1 MNNHVLKYAF
11 TAVLVLGIAVSSL
24 AQMNFEQ
31 GTWQEVLAKAKKENK
46 PIFVD
51 FYAVWCG
58 PCKMMAKN
66 VFTDPEVADYYNA
79 NFISYQ
85 IDAEKEEKELVTQAG
100 INAYPSLFFYNPQG
114 QVITKNIGALD
125 AKNFKKFGEG
135 VIANMKAVENLP
147 NVKARYDKNPQ
158 SKQAL
163 VEYLNLL
170 MTAEK
175 YSEAEPL
182 AKKYLAEMPEADLSK
197 ELAWKLIKKFVKSTE
212 SREYKYLVANQ
223 KIFLEKYGQEFQQ
236 YLFGLV
242 SEKLNTAVQTRNSKI
257 LTEAKNIYYAAASMI
272 DASKPKEYFELEL
285 DLEYFKA
292 TQQWA
297 DYYSVV
303 TKWIDKYNPDNL
315 QELFDKSMM
324 IAENS
329 TEQVELEKAL
339 SWMRKVLTISNEALP
354 NLGYAIIWEKLGNKA
369 EAKKYAQ
376 IASEKNNDKQVKN
389 YIDAML
395 ERLK

>member
-11 TAVLVLGIAVSSL
+11 TALLVLGIAISGL
-24 AQMNFEQ
+24 AQMNFER
-31 GTWQEVLAKAKKENK
+31 GNWQEVLAKAKKEKK

-66 VFTDPEVADYYNA
+66 VFTDPEVADYYNT

-85 IDAEKEEKELVTQAG
+85 VDAEKEEKELVAQAG

-114 QVITKNIGALD
+114 QLITKNIGALD

-147 NVKARYDKNPQ
+147 NAKAKYDKNPQ

-170 MTAEK
+170 MLAEK

-182 AKKYLAEMPEADLSK
+182 AKKYLAETPEADLSK
-197 ELAWKLIKKFVKSTE
+197 ELAWKLIKKFVNNTE

-242 SEKLNTAVQTRNSKI
+242 GEKLNTAVQTRNSKA
-257 LTEAKNIYYAAASMI
+257 LNEAKNIYYAAASMI

-292 TQQWA
+292 TQQWS

-303 TKWIDKYNPDNL
+303 TKWIDKYNADNL

-339 SWMRKVLTISNEALP
+339 SWMQKVLTISNDALP

-376 IASEKNNDKQVKN
+376 IASEKNNDRQVKN

>member
-1 MNNHVLKYAF
+1 
-11 TAVLVLGIAVSSL
+11 
-24 AQMNFEQ
+24 MNFEQ

-66 VFTDPEVADYYNA
+66 VFTDPEVADYYNT

-85 IDAEKEEKELVTQAG
+85 IDAEKEEKELVAQAG

-158 SKQAL
+158 NKQAL

-170 MTAEK
+170 MMAEK

-182 AKKYLAEMPEADLSK
+182 AKKYLAETPEADLSK
-197 ELAWKLIKKFVKSTE
+197 EFAWKLIKKFVNSTE
-212 SREYKYLVANQ
+212 SREYKYLVVNQ

-242 SEKLNTAVQTRNSKI
+242 GEKLNTAVQTRNTKA

-303 TKWIDKYNPDNL
+303 TKWIDKYNADNL

-339 SWMRKVLTISNEALP
+339 SWMRKVLAISNDALP

-376 IASEKNNDKQVKN
+376 IASEKNNDRQIKN

>member
-1 MNNHVLKYAF
+1 MNNHVTKYAF
-11 TAVLVLGIAVSSL
+11 TAMLVLGIAVSSL

-66 VFTDPEVADYYNA
+66 VFTDPEVADYYNT

-85 IDAEKEEKELVTQAG
+85 IDAEKEEKELVAQAG

-135 VIANMKAVENLP
+135 VIANMKALENLP
-147 NVKARYDKNPQ
+147 NVKAKYDKNPQ
-158 SKQAL
+158 NKQAL

-170 MTAEK
+170 MIAEK

-182 AKKYLAEMPEADLSK
+182 AKKYLAETPEVELSK
-197 ELAWKLIKKFVKSTE
+197 ELPWKLIKKFVNNTE
-212 SREYKYLVANQ
+212 AREYKYVVANQ
-223 KIFLEKYGQEFQQ
+223 KIFLDKYGQEFQQ
-236 YLFGLV
+236 YLYGLV
-242 SEKLNTAVQTRNSKI
+242 NEKLNTAVQTKNSKA

-272 DASKPKEYFELEL
+272 DASKPKEYFDLAL

-303 TKWIDKYNPDNL
+303 TKWIDKYNADNL

-329 TEQVELEKAL
+329 TEQIELEKAL
-339 SWMRKVLTISNEALP
+339 SWMQKVLTISNDALP

-376 IASEKNNDKQVKN
+376 IASEKNNDLQVKK

>member
-1 MNNHVLKYAF
+1 
-11 TAVLVLGIAVSSL
+11 
-24 AQMNFEQ
+24 
-31 GTWQEVLAKAKKENK
+31 
-46 PIFVD
+46 
-51 FYAVWCG
+51 
-58 PCKMMAKN
+58 MM
-66 VFTDPEVADYYNA
+66 
-79 NFISYQ
+79 
-85 IDAEKEEKELVTQAG
+85 
-100 INAYPSLFFYNPQG
+100 
-114 QVITKNIGALD
+114 
-125 AKNFKKFGEG
+125 
-135 VIANMKAVENLP
+135 
-147 NVKARYDKNPQ
+147 
-158 SKQAL
+158 
-163 VEYLNLL
+163 
-170 MTAEK
+170 AEK

-182 AKKYLAEMPEADLSK
+182 AKKYLAETSEADLSK
-197 ELAWKLIKKFVKSTE
+197 EFAWKLIKKFINSTE

-242 SEKLNTAVQTRNSKI
+242 GEKLNTAVQTKNSKV

-303 TKWIDKYNPDNL
+303 TKWIDKYNADNL

-339 SWMRKVLTISNEALP
+339 SWMRKVLAISNDALP

-376 IASEKNNDKQVKN
+376 IASEKNSDMQVKN

>member
-1 MNNHVLKYAF
+1 MNNHVLKSAF
-11 TAVLVLGIAVSSL
+11 TTMLVLGIAVSSL

-66 VFTDPEVADYYNA
+66 VFTDPEVADYYNT

-85 IDAEKEEKELVTQAG
+85 IDAEKEEKELVAQAG

-158 SKQAL
+158 NKQAL

-170 MTAEK
+170 MMAEK

-182 AKKYLAEMPEADLSK
+182 AKKYLAETPEADLSK
-197 ELAWKLIKKFVKSTE
+197 EFAWKLIKKFVNSTE
-212 SREYKYLVANQ
+212 SREYKYLVVNQ

-242 SEKLNTAVQTRNSKI
+242 GEKLNTAVQTRNTKA

-303 TKWIDKYNPDNL
+303 TKWIDKYNADNL

-339 SWMRKVLTISNEALP
+339 SWMRKVLAISNDALP

-376 IASEKNNDKQVKN
+376 IASEKNNDRQIKN